1 MCFRKLN
8 CKKLDKKENYEE
20 VCSQCYCRFDI
31 DWEYPQNKKD
41 WACYDVFMKE
51 LDEKMAQVKPD
62 AIISAALSA
71 WALGMRAETM
81 EIIDQIQYM
90 AYDDIDID
98 GVQSTIYNAQKG
110 IALFEKNGADKSK
123 INIGIPS
130 YGRPINGASYW
141 HSWKDLQ
148 ANNMYF
154 DSRYERVNCENKNYY
169 MDNTFC
175 SPALAG
181 DKTALAIFGGCG
193 GIMVFRL
200 TCDKLMNEQ
209 ENGKNVAVA
218 NGIEDTLKRYF
229 PNWGK

>member
-1 MCFRKLN
+1 
-8 CKKLDKKENYEE
+8 
-20 VCSQCYCRFDI
+20 
-31 DWEYPQNKKD
+31 
-41 WACYDVFMKE
+41 MKE

-71 WALGMRAETM
+71 WALGMKPGTM

-130 YGRPINGASYW
+130 YGRPINGANYW

-154 DSRYERVNCENKNYY
+154 DSRYERVHCENKNYY

-209 ENGKNVAVA
+209 ENGKNIAVA

-229 PNWGK
+229 SNWGK

>member
-71 WALGMRAETM
+71 WAFGMKPETM

-98 GVQSTIYNAQKG
+98 GVQSTMLN
-110 IALFEKNGADKSK
+110 
-123 INIGIPS
+123 
-130 YGRPINGASYW
+130 
-141 HSWKDLQ
+141 
-148 ANNMYF
+148 
-154 DSRYERVNCENKNYY
+154 
-169 MDNTFC
+169 
-175 SPALAG
+175 
-181 DKTALAIFGGCG
+181 
-193 GIMVFRL
+193 
-200 TCDKLMNEQ
+200 
-209 ENGKNVAVA
+209 
-218 NGIEDTLKRYF
+218 
-229 PNWGK
+229 